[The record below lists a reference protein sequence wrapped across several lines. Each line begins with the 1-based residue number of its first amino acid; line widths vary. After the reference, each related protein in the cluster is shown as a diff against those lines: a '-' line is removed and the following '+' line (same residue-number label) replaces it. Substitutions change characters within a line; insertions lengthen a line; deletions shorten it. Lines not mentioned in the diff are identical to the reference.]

1 MIACQRTVYNFWL
14 HKTLFYYEIFFPNFM
29 TPLLLRNFGTVGK
42 KQWSPGWKINKK
54 IWKFY
59 IKKKN
64 LDKSGYFMSTFPSSL
79 CVLSASS
86 FGRCSPAPSTASDP
100 GAGILSLLVL
110 PSPVVKL
117 ECWCLWSCLALL
129 FFFFQRYFF
138 VTLVFTDSQLYLELH
153 IEYCLENDV
162 FFLGICCY
170 MIKRSLFDNP
180 SDMRFPFNFQTERK
194 GKFVKLLQE
203 VDQDFKHADSS
214 RHIITT

>member
-1 MIACQRTVYNFWL
+1 MRPVSVKLWTMQPSSQYSLRPWCGNSIIACSTLSRS
-14 HKTLFYYEIFFPNFM
+14 KTRMLVFVK
-29 TPLLLRNFGTVGK
+29 L
-42 KQWSPGWKINKK
+42 S
-54 IWKFY
+54 
-59 IKKKN
+59 
-64 LDKSGYFMSTFPSSL
+64 SSSL
-79 CVLSASS
+79 
-86 FGRCSPAPSTASDP
+86 
-100 GAGILSLLVL
+100 
-110 PSPVVKL
+110 
-117 ECWCLWSCLALL
+117 
-129 FFFFQRYFF
+129 FFQRYFF

-203 VDQDFKHADSS
+203 VDQDFEHADSS